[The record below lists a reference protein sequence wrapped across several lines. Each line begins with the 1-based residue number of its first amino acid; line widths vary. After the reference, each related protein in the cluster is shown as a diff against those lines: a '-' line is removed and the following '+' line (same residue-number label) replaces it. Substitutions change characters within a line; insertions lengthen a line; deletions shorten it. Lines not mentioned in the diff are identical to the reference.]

1 MTDQEFQAA
10 LLPFPANAHYFQA
23 DGEEKMFSYLVN
35 DLTSL
40 ICQRINEQTKKEKNK
55 CKIKYIL
62 PFNNQILSA
71 WSQPIQLPVIS
82 NANKPWGITQN
93 AQS

>member
-10 LLPFPANAHYFQA
+10 LLPLPANAHYFQA

-40 ICQRINEQTKKEKNK
+40 ICQRINEQTKKEKTNARS
-55 CKIKYIL
+55 
-62 PFNNQILSA
+62 N
-71 WSQPIQLPVIS
+71 IS
-82 NANKPWGITQN
+82 YPLTIRF
-93 AQS
+93 